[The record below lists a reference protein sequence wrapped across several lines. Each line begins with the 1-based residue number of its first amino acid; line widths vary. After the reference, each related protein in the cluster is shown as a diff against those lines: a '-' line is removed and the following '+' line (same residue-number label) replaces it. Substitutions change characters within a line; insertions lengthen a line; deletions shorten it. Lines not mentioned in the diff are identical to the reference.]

1 MLLHLVETGIIK
13 TGRPQVARPVAKL
26 HLSGSFF
33 DHIWSDVSC
42 VLPQESCE
50 KQICSGRDTIEFQ
63 LGFVSK
69 AELQTKIAQLY
80 DVCVEQQGC
89 LAFLQASMSHCHHH
103 NGPALRKS
111 GCDIFIP
118 SSLGQ
123 ANIRRFRY
131 LPS

>member
-1 MLLHLVETGIIK
+1 MPSYQTISCPIFLFGWVRICSLLLHLVETGIIK

-50 KQICSGRDTIEFQ
+50 KQICSGRARIEFQ

-80 DVCVEQQGC
+80 DVCVEQQVVWPFC
-89 LAFLQASMSHCHHH
+89 RLQ
-103 NGPALRKS
+103 
-111 GCDIFIP
+111 
-118 SSLGQ
+118 
-123 ANIRRFRY
+123 
-131 LPS
+131 